1 MAQESVQGT
10 GQQSVQTTVKIT
22 RMYRNTEAGGYD
34 KTWVFTV
41 DGQVVKPNVKQR
53 SRSGNHG
60 WDTWILK
67 DGRYAII
74 SITRPNIVNKPKPYT
89 VQLQCA
95 EVANGELK
103 PIVSRTMYVMDW
115 DIEDVKAWAR
125 AICP

>member
-1 MAQESVQGT
+1 MAQES

-60 WDTWILK
+60 WDTWELPT
-67 DGRYAII
+67 GRYAIVTV
-74 SITRPNIVNKPKPYT
+74 SRPNLNGKPKPYT
-89 VQLQCA
+89 VNLQCV
-95 EVANGELK
+95 EVTNGELK
-103 PIVSRTMYVMDW
+103 PIVSRTMYVMDF
-115 DIEDVKAWAR
+115 DIENVKTWAR
-125 AICP
+125 GICP

>member
-1 MAQESVQGT
+1 MAQESAGQG
-10 GQQSVQTTVKIT
+10 VQTVKVV
-22 RMYRNTEAGGYD
+22 RPYRSTDMGGFD
-34 KTWVFTV
+34 KTYIMTPE
-41 DGQVVKPNVKQR
+41 GELIKPSHRVR

-60 WDTWILK
+60 TDTWILK

-103 PIVSRTMYVMDW
+103 PIASRTMYVMDW
-115 DIEDVKAWAR
+115 SLEDVRNWAR
-125 AICP
+125 GICP

>member
-1 MAQESVQGT
+1 MAQDT
-10 GQQSVQTTVKIT
+10 GQQSVQTTTVKIT

-34 KTWVFTV
+34 KTFVAK
-41 DGQVVKPNVKQR
+41 DGVLIKPSLRYR
-53 SRSGNHG
+53 SRTGNHG
-60 WDTWILK
+60 TDTWILK